1 MEQTR
6 MGQWSKSKTF
16 NLIEVLGLV
25 AVAVSL
31 VFVGLEV
38 RQNTIASRAAAYQE
52 HGSHL
57 SDQWLALAQ
66 DPELTRVYLADE
78 SNWAALT
85 ETEKAQL
92 TSLWIA
98 IFRNYETLLLQV
110 EEGLLD
116 QDAMDRLGWGEA
128 FEPGFQA
135 QMLWPDI
142 ARSLNPHVRGH
153 LEAKFPYLLDQ
164 HKTSNDPA
172 ALIH

>member
-1 MEQTR
+1 
-6 MGQWSKSKTF
+6 MGRWNEAKTF

-25 AVAVSL
+25 AVSVSL

-66 DPELTRVYLADE
+66 DPALTRLYMANEDNWDELTE
-78 SNWAALT
+78 I
-85 ETEKAQL
+85 EKAQL
-92 TSLWIA
+92 TYVWVASL
-98 IFRNYETLLLQV
+98 RSYETILLQV

-128 FEPGFQA
+128 FEPGYQA

-142 ARSLNPHVRGH
+142 ARNLNPHMREH
-153 LEAKFPYLLDQ
+153 LEAKFPYLSDKQ
-164 HKTSNDPA
+164 ASPNDPA
-172 ALIH
+172 APGN

>member
-1 MEQTR
+1 MGQAQ
-6 MGQWSKSKTF
+6 MGQWTEIRTF

-57 SDQWLALAQ
+57 SNQWLSLAQ
-66 DPELTRVYLADE
+66 DPALTRLFQTKEDNWDELTEVD
-78 SNWAALT
+78 
-85 ETEKAQL
+85 KAQL
-92 TSLWIA
+92 TYTWIA
-98 IFRNYETLLLQV
+98 IFRNYETILLQV

-116 QDAMDRLGWGEA
+116 EDAMDRLGWGEA
-128 FEPGFQA
+128 FNPGYQA

-142 ARSLNPHVRGH
+142 AKSLNPHVREH
-153 LEAKFPYLLDQ
+153 LEAKFPYLMYKQ
-164 HKTSNDPA
+164 STPN
-172 ALIH
+172 

>member
-1 MEQTR
+1 MARLTESRTVN
-6 MGQWSKSKTF
+6 F
-16 NLIEVLGLV
+16 IEVLGLA

-57 SDQWLALAQ
+57 SDQWFALAQ
-66 DPELTRVYLADE
+66 DPALARIIFAGEDKWDELTEV
-78 SNWAALT
+78 
-85 ETEKAQL
+85 EKVQL
-92 TSLWIA
+92 TYAYIA
-98 IFRNYETLLLQV
+98 IFRSYETILLQV

-128 FEPGFQA
+128 FKPGYQV

-142 ARSLNPHVRGH
+142 AIYLNPHLREH
-153 LEAKFPYLLDQ
+153 LEAKFPYLLDRQ
-164 HKTSNDPA
+164 NSPSDPA
-172 ALIH
+172 ALNN

>member
-1 MEQTR
+1 
-6 MGQWSKSKTF
+6 MGQWTESKTF

-52 HGSHL
+52 HGAHL

-66 DPELTRVYLADE
+66 DPALTRLYLADE
-78 SNWAALT
+78 NNWDELT
-85 ETEKAQL
+85 EIEKAQL
-92 TSLWIA
+92 TYVWIVS
-98 IFRNYETLLLQV
+98 FRNYETILLQV

-128 FEPGFQA
+128 FEPGYQA
-135 QMLWPDI
+135 QMLWPSI
-142 ARSLNPHVRGH
+142 VKYLNPHLREH
-153 LEAKFPYLLDQ
+153 LEAKFPYLLDEQ
-164 HKTSNDPA
+164 NAQSDPA
-172 ALIH
+172 ASSK

>member
-1 MEQTR
+1 
-6 MGQWSKSKTF
+6 MGRWNESKTF

-66 DPELTRVYLADE
+66 DPALTRLFLANEDNWDELTEV
-78 SNWAALT
+78 
-85 ETEKAQL
+85 EKAQL
-92 TSLWIA
+92 TYVWIA
-98 IFRNYETLLLQV
+98 SFRSYETILLQV

-128 FEPGFQA
+128 FDPGFQV

-142 ARSLNPHVRGH
+142 ARNLNPHIREH
-153 LEAKFPYLLDQ
+153 LEAKFPYLL
-164 HKTSNDPA
+164 SNQNSPIDPA
-172 ALIH
+172 ALNN

>member
-1 MEQTR
+1 MEQVQ
-6 MGQWSKSKTF
+6 MGQWNESRTF
-16 NLIEVLGLV
+16 NLTEVLGLV

-66 DPELTRVYLADE
+66 DPVLTRLYLANKDNWDELTE
-78 SNWAALT
+78 I
-85 ETEKAQL
+85 EKAQL
-92 TSLWIA
+92 AYVWIA
-98 IFRNYETLLLQV
+98 SFRSYETILLQV

-128 FEPGFQA
+128 FDPGFQV

-142 ARSLNPHVRGH
+142 KRNLNPHIREH
-153 LEAKFPYLLDQ
+153 LEAKFPYLSDKQ
-164 HKTSNDPA
+164 DSPSDSA
-172 ALIH
+172 AINN